1 MDLYA
6 FMESMRSDSDE
17 ENQMKRRH
25 EMMKKIE
32 MKKRKLKKKKISK
45 LPPMELQPTT
55 PPAQAQLQVEEKL
68 KLKGPSADTTTLL
81 ITYIQALRSE
91 LQLIKMS
98 RSPVNEEEKKL
109 KVPASDSDTT
119 PAAKEE
125 DNRWSLQEE
134 IAKVLTY
141 ALWGTFP
148 PCEEA
153 VSCSV
158 STCTKE
164 DGADYLCTS
173 ILHMWP
179 QVRDVMTYNGPKY
192 AGLTLMDNLKLLGYD
207 EMMDRRIVC
216 GPGFLK
222 FTLSREWIVKS
233 IHKMLNHGIDTWA
246 PKLPVKRAVIDFFSR
261 NIHMG
266 HLRSTVIGETLAR
279 MLEYSKVDVLRRSH
293 DENNLDIKLKM
304 MMTEF
309 LVERFPNGEVND
321 QAIGEIEGWDER
333 HHNAWVQIC
342 KLNRERYQKGK
353 SFYDF
358 DIRILDLWREMSST
372 IESERDEAILIEG
385 RKLPLVDLA
394 ALWHALK
401 IVKADWIVR
410 VTDVGQQDNT
420 EMCITAAKRAGWIES
435 DQLHRPLS
443 TVGIGLVQGDDFE
456 RFLTLGTKVVNLGN
470 LLDAAKS
477 HCKAVLVGQ
486 GKADEW
492 TAEELE
498 HTAEALGY
506 GAVKYAHLK
515 NNRLT
520 SYTFSFDQMLNG
532 QGNTAVYLQYT
543 HVRICSI
550 IRKSSK
556 EIKELKVEELILKN
570 EEEREFGLHLLR
582 FTEVLKEVCT
592 VLMPHILC
600 DYLYDLCMK
609 FDSLYSSACQ
619 ADRSCDEETAELLL
633 CEAAAIVMEKCFH
646 LLGITPI
653 YKI

>member
-1 MDLYA
+1 
-6 FMESMRSDSDE
+6 
-17 ENQMKRRH
+17 
-25 EMMKKIE
+25 
-32 MKKRKLKKKKISK
+32 
-45 LPPMELQPTT
+45 MELQPTT
-55 PPAQAQLQVEEKL
+55 PPAQLQVEEKL
-68 KLKGPSADTTTLL
+68 
-81 ITYIQALRSE
+81 
-91 LQLIKMS
+91 
-98 RSPVNEEEKKL
+98 KL

-173 ILHMWP
+173 VLHMWP
-179 QVRDVMTYNGPKY
+179 QVRDVMRYNGPKY

-207 EMMDRRIVC
+207 EMMDRRI
-216 GPGFLK
+216 
-222 FTLSREWIVKS
+222 
-233 IHKMLNHGIDTWA
+233 
-246 PKLPVKRAVIDFFSR
+246 
-261 NIHMG
+261 
-266 HLRSTVIGETLAR
+266 
-279 MLEYSKVDVLRRSH
+279 
-293 DENNLDIKLKM
+293 LKM

-321 QAIGEIEGWDER
+321 QAIGELEVLYKESKKRFDEDAEFRERAQQGWDER

-342 KLNRERYQKGK
+342 KLNKERYQKVYQRMG
-353 SFYDF
+353 
-358 DIRILDLWREMSST
+358 
-372 IESERDEAILIEG
+372 
-385 RKLPLVDLA
+385 V
-394 ALWHALK
+394 H
-401 IVKADWIVR
+401 VK
-410 VTDVGQQDNT
+410 
-420 EMCITAAKRAGWIES
+420 
-435 DQLHRPLS
+435 
-443 TVGIGLVQGDDFE
+443 
-456 RFLTLGTKVVNLGN
+456 
-470 LLDAAKS
+470 
-477 HCKAVLVGQ
+477 
-486 GKADEW
+486 
-492 TAEELE
+492 EE
-498 HTAEALGY
+498 
-506 GAVKYAHLK
+506 
-515 NNRLT
+515 
-520 SYTFSFDQMLNG
+520 
-532 QGNTAVYLQYT
+532 GNTAVYLQYT

-556 EIKELKVEELILKN
+556 GIKELKVEELILKN

-646 LLGITPI
+646 LLRITPI
-653 YKI
+653 YKIYFFLDC